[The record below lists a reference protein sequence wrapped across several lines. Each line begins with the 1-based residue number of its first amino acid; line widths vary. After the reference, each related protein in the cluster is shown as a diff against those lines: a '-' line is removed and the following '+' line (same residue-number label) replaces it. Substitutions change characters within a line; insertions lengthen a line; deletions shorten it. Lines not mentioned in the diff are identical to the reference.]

1 MALAQT
7 ANARPALFI
16 AEKYSS
22 NNSGTPRRERRC
34 VCSAGNLKTNNI
46 KVVVSGAGRELGRA
60 AIVAIQKARGMEVA
74 GAVDVQFVGRDAGEV
89 AGLDEPLELP
99 IINDLVMVLGS
110 LSQNTTSG
118 VMVDFNTES
127 KVVYDNVRQATAFGL
142 KSVVCGAALEPEDLD
157 ALSKFCE
164 KSSMGCIVAPTLSIG
179 RVLLQQAA
187 VAAAFNYG
195 YAEIIESQPNSKVY
209 PSSEA
214 QELAQN
220 LSRLG
225 RIYNDGDLSQQHVA
239 RGAVVGDGV
248 RVHSLSTPSCMSSLE
263 IRLST
268 PGEVLSYKHDITD
281 VRALMPGLLLAI
293 RRVVRLKNM
302 VYGLEKIL

>member
-1 MALAQT
+1 MALVRT
-7 ANARPALFI
+7 PIVPSALFVGT
-16 AEKYSS
+16 KHP
-22 NNSGTPRRERRC
+22 GCTPRAPRRARLC
-34 VCSAGNLKTNNI
+34 VRSAGNIKTNNI
-46 KVVVSGAGRELGRA
+46 KVVVNGAGRELGRA
-60 AIVAIQKARGMEVA
+60 AIAAIHKARGMEVA
-74 GAVDVQFVGRDAGEV
+74 GAVDVQFVGRDAGEI
-89 AGLDEPLELP
+89 AGLDEALELP
-99 IINDLVMVLGS
+99 IVNDLVMVLGS

-157 ALSKFCE
+157 ALSTFCE

-179 RVLLQQAA
+179 RILLQQAA

-195 YAEIIESQPNSKVY
+195 YAEIIESQPGSKVY

-214 QELAQN
+214 QELALN
-220 LSRLG
+220 LSGLG

-248 RVHSLSTPSCMSSLE
+248 RVHSLSTPSGTSSLE
-263 IRLST
+263 IRLSS
-268 PGEVLSYKHDITD
+268 PWEVLSYKHDISD

-293 RRVVRLKNM
+293 RRVVRLKNL